1 MGMNLQAMFSN
12 MEKEECIYA
21 YNIVA
26 QDRGMRVRP
35 GSEEWNNSITGSG
48 KTIIPFHS
56 QDGSDKLFVCGDDGI
71 YEMSSQGDGT
81 GTLVYSFLLTG
92 VDAGEGVFV
101 QYTNDAGDS
110 FILYADKVNGL
121 LEYDVA
127 GDSWGVP
134 SGITGIT
141 LTSVRYVWIHKQ
153 RVWLALDSSDVGYYL
168 PIGQKSGAATAF
180 YFGGLFPH
188 GGEIVGYWTWTRD
201 GGEGIDDYFII
212 VGRGGDLLAYQGAD
226 PSAASTWTLKG
237 NWYLGH
243 MPAGRRIAVDYG
255 GELFVLSS
263 FGLLTLSALFRGVD
277 VSDFRVNPTAKI
289 TPQIRERMQAELDS
303 ARWEV
308 YSYPQ
313 EGLIVINSPVRPG
326 NSDEYLQYVF
336 SVTTQAWSMWRDLN
350 MVTCANWNGQF
361 FFTDNTGIIWTL
373 SEGQDNRLIADT
385 DASEA
390 VPIDFSVLG
399 SFQRHGLTGNMIG
412 EFLRPVF
419 TGIARVTYN
428 ARFVYDYEVDE
439 ITGASLD
446 SLTEGDLWDTGL
458 WDTAVWSS
466 STAVRSEIEGGGG
479 IGRTAAIAIR
489 GQGYFRAN
497 LLEIDVA
504 ARRGGFL

>member
-1 MGMNLQAMFSN
+1 M
-12 MEKEECIYA
+12 
-21 YNIVA
+21 
-26 QDRGMRVRP
+26 
-35 GSEEWNNSITGSG
+35 
-48 KTIIPFHS
+48 
-56 QDGSDKLFVCGDDGI
+56 
-71 YEMSSQGDGT
+71 
-81 GTLVYSFLLTG
+81 
-92 VDAGEGVFV
+92 
-101 QYTNDAGDS
+101 
-110 FILYADKVNGL
+110 
-121 LEYDVA
+121 
-127 GDSWGVP
+127 
-134 SGITGIT
+134 
-141 LTSVRYVWIHKQ
+141 
-153 RVWLALDSSDVGYYL
+153 WLALDSSDVGYYL

-226 PSAASTWTLKG
+226 PSAASTWALKG

-243 MPAGRRIAVDYG
+243 IPAGRRISVDYG

-308 YSYPQ
+308 NSYPQ

-326 NSDEYLQYVF
+326 SSDKYLQYVF
-336 SVTTQAWSMWRDLN
+336 NVTTQAWSMWRDLN
-350 MVTCANWNGQF
+350 MVTCNNWNEQF
-361 FFTDNTGIIWTL
+361 FFTDDTGILWTL
-373 SEGQDNRLIADT
+373 TEGQDNRLVADT
-385 DASEA
+385 DASEV

-399 SFQRHGLTGNMIG
+399 SFQRYGFTGSLIG

-419 TGIARVTYN
+419 TGISNVDYN

-439 ITGASLD
+439 IFGAVLGAVVEE
-446 SLTEGDLWDTGL
+446 TKWDTGL

-466 STAVRSEIEGGGG
+466 STAVRSSVEGGSGL
-479 IGRTAAIAIR
+479 GRTAAIAIR
-489 GQGYFRAN
+489 GLAYFRTN
-497 LLEIDVA
+497 LL
-504 ARRGGFL
+504 